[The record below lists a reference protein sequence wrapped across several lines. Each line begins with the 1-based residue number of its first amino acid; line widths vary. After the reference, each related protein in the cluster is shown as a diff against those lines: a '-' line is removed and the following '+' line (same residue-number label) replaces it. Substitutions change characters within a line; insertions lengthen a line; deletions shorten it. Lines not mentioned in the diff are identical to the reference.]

1 MKLRLTQAGFETYTG
16 QMGVVM
22 FKDGLSEG
30 DVLPIDA
37 IRISA
42 AIGATWEDG
51 SAANVGEMYLNNMD
65 VPAFV
70 GGDDINN
77 MTMPVEGE
85 TAPTKK
91 ATSKGEGANEEKT
104 EDKADTPADA
114 SAKVYTYEELSEV
127 ADKEGI
133 AGVRKIADAL
143 SVKGTSIVGIIDAIL
158 TKQGTPRIGAE

>member
-51 SAANVGEMYLNNMD
+51 SAANVGEMYLNNMHA
-65 VPAFV
+65 PAHV
-70 GGDDINN
+70 GGFDINE
-77 MTMPVEGE
+77 MSMPVEGAE
-85 TAPTKK
+85 QKSVTKEK
-91 ATSKGEGANEEKT
+91 DDEGKT
-104 EDKADTPADA
+104 DETPAQA
-114 SAKVYTYEELSEV
+114 SNHTREELEAI
-127 ADKEGI
+127 ADEKGI
-133 AGVRKIADAL
+133 AGLREVAEPLK
-143 SVKGTSIVGIIDAIL
+143 VKGTSIVALMDAIIKAQLKL
-158 TKQGTPRIGAE
+158 TEQKAE